1 MTVSKHSLRPLL
13 CGALAVALV
22 SQAGCAW
29 TRSKLGMD
37 VEYQSSQQAKPLVVP
52 AGLDTPPTAGALVVP
67 DTVKGPLVTNELP
80 PTNLGGFATADSVAG
95 PAPAANV
102 AGIGE
107 FTLAEAP
114 DAAWR
119 RIGAALPAIA
129 GVRVGD
135 SAKLLNSHE
144 ATYRGVTVLL
154 RAEAAAGGTRVV
166 ALGAN
171 GQPVTTGAP
180 AELLALL
187 RDQLA
192 P

>member
-13 CGALAVALV
+13 FGALAVALV

-37 VEYQSSQQAKPLVVP
+37 VEYQESTQGKPLVVP
-52 AGLDTPPTAGALVVP
+52 AGLDTPPMGAAIVVP
-67 DTVKGPLVTNELP
+67 NASEGPLVSNDLP
-80 PTNLGGFATADSVAG
+80 PSNLGGGASVG
-95 PAPAANV
+95 EELLPASGV
-102 AGIGE
+102 AGIAE
-107 FTLAEAP
+107 LTLADPADE
-114 DAAWR
+114 AWR
-119 RIGAALPAIA
+119 RVGAALPGIA

-154 RAEAAAGGTRVV
+154 RAEPTSAGSRVV
-166 ALGAN
+166 ALGAD

-187 RDQLA
+187 RDKLA
-192 P
+192 E

>member
-13 CGALAVALV
+13 FGALAVALV

-37 VEYQSSQQAKPLVVP
+37 VEYQQSAQGKPLVVP
-52 AGLDTPPTAGALVVP
+52 AGLDTPPMGAAIVVP
-67 DTVKGPLVTNELP
+67 DASEGPLISSDLP
-80 PTNLGGFATADSVAG
+80 PNSLGGGDAAEPL
-95 PAPAANV
+95 PASGV
-102 AGIGE
+102 AGIAE
-107 FTLAEAP
+107 LTLSDSADE
-114 DAAWR
+114 AWR
-119 RIGAALPAIA
+119 RVGQALPGIA

-154 RAEAAAGGTRVV
+154 RAEPTTSGSRVV

-171 GQPVTTGAP
+171 GQPVTTGAA

-187 RDQLA
+187 RDKLA
-192 P
+192 Q